1 MRALVLLAGA
11 PEPRAP
17 PCIRQ
22 RPLPDTFGDL
32 QDVPDLVIAPHF
44 AEASIGAVL
53 RGCCFLSLKGSFLY
67 WIFLVLQ
74 RSMDILNIVS

>member
-1 MRALVLLAGA
+1 MLPAGA

-32 QDVPDLVIAPHF
+32 QNVPDLVIAPHF
-44 AEASIGAVL
+44 GEASIDAVL
-53 RGCCFLSLKGSFLY
+53 RECDFSFVMGRQSY
-67 WIFLVLQ
+67 TFHP
-74 RSMDILNIVS
+74 VSYTHLTLPTICSV